1 MSVSFFRHACI
12 SLCALVEYV
21 TEGSGSLNA
30 GFGGKTCE
38 LSLRF
43 FQLQPQPVTLVTSK
57 TNSNTQS
64 VVTSLRCILRFDDR
78 IRTSNRRRCVSS
90 DVNQFLFCIC
100 FLQ

>member
-21 TEGSGSLNA
+21 TEGIGSLNA

-38 LSLRF
+38 SSLGF
-43 FQLQPQPVTLVTSK
+43 LKLHPQPLTLVTSK
-57 TNSNTQS
+57 TNSNTQIT
-64 VVTSLRCILRFDDR
+64 VTSLRCILRFDDR
-78 IRTSNRRRCVSS
+78 IRTPNRRRCVSS
-90 DVNQFLFCIC
+90 GVNQFLFCIC